1 MNAQPDVVSIRVPR
15 RRWGIAGMLGVGVLI
30 NYFDRL
36 NLSVAAPQLQAAF
49 HLPPQRMGLILSAFF
64 WTYALFQIPSGVL
77 LDRIG
82 PTRVGRWGALLW
94 GVASAMTAL
103 AGGLG
108 GLLAARLLL
117 GLSEAPSFMV
127 CSKAT
132 GYWFPRRERGLATAL
147 FDSAAKFSNVIGVPL
162 VAVVVLHVGW
172 RWGFGAT
179 AGLSF
184 CYFIAYFL
192 IYRDPSQDRRLS
204 GIERDYIVAG
214 GAVREGQSR
223 STAFG
228 MFGYLLRQ
236 RKVWGLT
243 IGFAAFGYSFYLF
256 LTWLPSYLVQAM
268 HMSILRSAGF
278 AAIPWIVATAT
289 SLGVSGWLID
299 TLIARGRDESR
310 VRMSVVVGGMCL
322 GLSVFGAM
330 LTHDP
335 HWAIFWIS
343 IALGG
348 LSATATA
355 CWSLPSLVAPAGGV
369 GSVGSLM
376 NLANNLMGA
385 AAPFVTGLIVG
396 ATGSFSRAFLV
407 AGLVLLVGIVSFAF
421 VLKRIEPIPEPASG
435 V

>member
-1 MNAQPDVVSIRVPR
+1 MNAARESTAPRVPG
-15 RRWGIAGMLGVGVLI
+15 RRWRIAVMLGAGVLI

-49 HLPPQRMGLILSAFF
+49 HLPPERMGLILSAFF
-64 WTYALFQIPSGVL
+64 WTYALFQIPAGLL
-77 LDRIG
+77 LDRVG

-94 GVASAMTAL
+94 GVASAIGAL

-127 CSKAT
+127 CSTAT
-132 GYWFPRRERGLATAL
+132 GYWFPRHERGLATAL
-147 FDSAAKFSNVIGVPL
+147 FDSAAKLSNVIGVPL
-162 VAVVVLHVGW
+162 VAVVVVHAGW

-184 CYFIAYFL
+184 CYFIVYCL
-192 IYRDPSQDRRLS
+192 MYRDPSQDRRLS
-204 GIERDYIVAG
+204 DIERDYIVAG
-214 GAVREGQSR
+214 GAIREGKAR
-223 STAFG
+223 SSALR
-228 MFGYLLRQ
+228 MFRYLLRQ

-243 IGFAAFGYSFYLF
+243 IGFAAFGYSYYLF

-278 AAIPWIVATAT
+278 SAIPWIVATAS

-299 TLIARGRDESR
+299 TLVARGHDDSR

-330 LTHDP
+330 LTLDP
-335 HWAIFWIS
+335 RWAIFWIS

-385 AAPFVTGLIVG
+385 AAPYVTGLIVG

-407 AGLVLLVGIVSFAF
+407 AGVVLLVGIGAFAF
-421 VLKRIEPIPEPASG
+421 VLRRIEPIPEPAAIG
-435 V
+435 